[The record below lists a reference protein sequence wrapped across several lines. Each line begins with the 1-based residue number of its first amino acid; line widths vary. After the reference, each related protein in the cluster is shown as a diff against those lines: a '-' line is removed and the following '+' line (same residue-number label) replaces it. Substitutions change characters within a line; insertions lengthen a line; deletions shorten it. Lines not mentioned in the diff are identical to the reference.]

1 MKENSQKVINFRN
14 FVFGVEDSLVSTVG
28 LLSGIASASVPKGTI
43 FLTGVILILVEAI
56 SMAAGSFLSE
66 RSTEDLEAQHEVSP
80 RKSIIGSITM
90 FFSYLIAG
98 IIPLL
103 PYLFLEVRLALPFS
117 ILSTLISLFVLGL
130 FSAKISHTPILKSAF
145 RMLVIAGIA
154 ILAGVIVGKIFN
166 NI

>member
-103 PYLFLEVRLALPFS
+103 PYSFLEISLALPLS
-117 ILSTLISLFVLGL
+117 ILFTLIALFVLGL
-130 FSAKISHTPILKSAF
+130 FSAKISHTPILKSAI

-154 ILAGVIVGKIFN
+154 ILVGVIVGKIFN
-166 NI
+166 HI